1 MGYSRTG
8 RRKTCIDCGSREH
21 VRCYMSK
28 PGPRIHIH
36 AGKPVNKTGDTVV
49 DMAVIYKITQ
59 LTDAVLTLEQENRSL
74 KQMLM
79 RHIYDNH
86 PEEDHCHCIWE
97 CECNK

>member
-1 MGYSRTG
+1 
-8 RRKTCIDCGSREH
+8 
-21 VRCYMSK
+21 
-28 PGPRIHIH
+28 
-36 AGKPVNKTGDTVV
+36 
-49 DMAVIYKITQ
+49 MAVIYKITQ